1 MSEIP
6 VTVPFVSFRPMER
19 ELDAELRGAF
29 ARVLDNSWYIGGRED
44 AAFEKAFAAYCGV
57 RHCIGCGN
65 GLDALVLIL
74 KAMGIGP
81 GDEVIAPSNTF
92 IATVLAI
99 SYAGATPVLVEPT
112 LASYNIDPARIEAA
126 VTPRTKAIMAVHL
139 YGQCAPMD
147 EINAIA
153 KTHGLKVIEDAAQ
166 AHGAV
171 YKGRRAGSLG
181 DAAGFSFYPG
191 KNLGALGDAGC
202 VTTNDDALAE
212 KIRALGN
219 YGSDYKYHHIYKGQ
233 NSRLDELQAAFLAA
247 KLPHLDAMNA
257 ERRRIAARYLAG
269 IDNPAVAL
277 PAVQPGC
284 EHVWHIFA
292 VRCKTRDALEKH
304 LADRG
309 IGTNKHYPTPI
320 HLQGAYRELGLAQGA
335 LPLAE
340 EISST
345 ELSLP
350 MYYGMTEAQVQAVI
364 DAVNE
369 YEG

>member
-1 MSEIP
+1 MSETP

-19 ELDAELRGAF
+19 ELDADLRGAF

-44 AAFEKAFAAYCGV
+44 AAFEKAFADYCGV
-57 RHCIGCGN
+57 RHCVGCGN

-99 SYAGATPVLVEPT
+99 SYAGAAPVLVEPT
-112 LASYNIDPARIEAA
+112 LESYNIDPARIEAA

-153 KTHGLKVIEDAAQ
+153 HAHGLKVIEDAAQ
-166 AHGAV
+166 AHGAT

-181 DAAGFSFYPG
+181 DAAGF
-191 KNLGALGDAGC
+191 
-202 VTTNDDALAE
+202 
-212 KIRALGN
+212 
-219 YGSDYKYHHIYKGQ
+219 KYHHVYKGQ

-257 ERRRIAARYLAG
+257 ERRRIAARYLAEMH
-269 IDNPAVAL
+269 NPAVTL
-277 PAVQPGC
+277 PAELPDC
-284 EHVWHIFA
+284 THVWHIFA
-292 VRCKTRDALEKH
+292 VRCADRNALEKH
-304 LADRG
+304 LNARG

-320 HLQGAYRELGLAQGA
+320 HLQGAYAELGLGRGA

-340 EISST
+340 EISAT

-350 MYYGMTEAQVQAVI
+350 MFYGMTDAQVQAVI

-369 YEG
+369 FEG